1 MAKERI
7 LWVDFVKIFA
17 MIYIVSMHFFQ
28 SMMKAGYLQ
37 DSTAWQWAM
46 TVCEWMM
53 VQLFFFCSGYLYQKL
68 TKIQNFADWKN
79 GIINKFI
86 HLMIPYFLFCG
97 ATILIKMIAV
107 DLVNTP
113 IEGNPLVLLFVEPLP
128 PYWFLYILFIYF
140 VIILP
145 IKSQKSE
152 VFWLLLSAVLFLIF
166 VFVPLP
172 GVFSSTCRYAMW
184 FVLGMSVAYK
194 DWLKVFPRWVKYP
207 LLLFIPV
214 SVILYINGIGNGYK
228 WIDVAMCAWASLMAV
243 LWARYFD
250 EKVRGN
256 QKVQSTVKFLMK
268 YSMPV
273 FLMQTIFAAGCRIV
287 LNLCGV
293 RIAFIQVVVGY
304 IVTFVGP
311 SVLAMLF
318 WSVKNNIIKTKKG
331 KQTI

>member
-37 DSTAWQWAM
+37 DSIGWQWAM

-68 TKIQNFADWKN
+68 SRICNFADWKN
-79 GIINKFI
+79 NLVSKFI

-97 ATILIKMIAV
+97 MTILLKVVAV
-107 DLVNTP
+107 NLVNTP
-113 IEGNPLVLLFVEPLP
+113 IQESPFVLLFIEPIP

-140 VIILP
+140 VLIIP
-145 IKSQKSE
+145 MQSRKSE
-152 VFWLLLSAVLFLIF
+152 AFWLLISAILFGIF

-172 GVFSSTCRYAMW
+172 GVLSSTCRYAMW

-194 DWLKVFPRWVKYP
+194 DWLTVFPKWTKYP

-214 SVILYINGIGNGYK
+214 SMVLYINGVGNGNK
-228 WIDVAMCAWASLMAV
+228 WIDVAMAIWASLLGV

-250 EKVRGN
+250 SKVRGN
-256 QKVQSTVKFLMK
+256 QKVQYTVKFLMK

-287 LNLCGV
+287 LNAFGIH
-293 RIAFIQVVVGY
+293 IAAVHIIVGY

-311 SVLAMLF
+311 SVVATIF
-318 WSVKNNIIKTKKG
+318 WKIRDKAGQMIKKESKA
-331 KQTI
+331 